1 MGTASSVSCNIIY
14 LSNISQNE
22 YINQLHNK
30 LEQLGRKIVLRESNN
45 ISEYSIHQSEYI
57 IICISPNTIRSIQQ
71 ITEINH
77 AWDSQKPI
85 IYIMTDKSYTPL
97 CNPELNSVVK
107 KHTWLSCVDEKSMNE
122 SFTHISQ
129 YINSNDKM
137 NLL

>member
-14 LSNISQNE
+14 FSKDVLQNE

-107 KHTWLSCVDEKSMNE
+107 KHMWLSCVDETSMNE

-129 YINSNDKM
+129 
-137 NLL
+137 LLH